1 MHYLHEGM
9 PKTVLRGEY
18 DPPMFSLALAR
29 KDIGLATELAR
40 EFDVPMPMTNLAEQI
55 AIEAM
60 NRGWGGLDNNVVF
73 RLQEEAARVEVRAPG
88 VDPARAARFITT
100 HPDA

>member
-1 MHYLHEGM
+1 
-9 PKTVLRGEY
+9 
-18 DPPMFSLALAR
+18 
-29 KDIGLATELAR
+29 
-40 EFDVPMPMTNLAEQI
+40 
-55 AIEAM
+55 M

-73 RLQEEAARVEVRAPG
+73 RLLEEAAGVEVRAPG